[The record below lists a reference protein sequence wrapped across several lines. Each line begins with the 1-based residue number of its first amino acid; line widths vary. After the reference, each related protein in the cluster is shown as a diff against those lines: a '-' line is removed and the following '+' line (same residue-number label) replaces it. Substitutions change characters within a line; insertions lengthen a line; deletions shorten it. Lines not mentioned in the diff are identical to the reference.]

1 MKDTYI
7 SALAKQLV
15 EKTVD
20 KKTAEAVLERFSK
33 QDLKKLL
40 FYLKKELAQ
49 SKVYV
54 SSVDKLD
61 TETLKTL
68 QSIFKE
74 KEIVS
79 VIDPNVFAGIKI
91 QDNDM
96 IFDFSIKDKIKRTI
110 QSLTQ
115 IV

>member
-20 KKTAEAVLERFSK
+20 KKTAEAVLERLNK
-33 QDLKKLL
+33 QDLKRLL

-49 SKVYV
+49 RKVYV
-54 SSVDKLD
+54 SSVDTLD

-68 QSIFKE
+68 QGIFQE
-74 KEIVS
+74 KEVVS
-79 VIDPNVFAGIKI
+79 VIDPDLFAGVRI

-110 QSLTQ
+110 HSLTQ
-115 IV
+115 TV

>member
-15 EKTVD
+15 EKTVE
-20 KKTAEAVLERFSK
+20 KKIAEAVLERLSK
-33 QDLKKLL
+33 KDLKRLL
-40 FYLKKELAQ
+40 FYLKKELAKKQ
-49 SKVYV
+49 VYV

-61 TETLKTL
+61 SEILQTL

-79 VIDPNVFAGIKI
+79 ISDPDLFAGIRI

-96 IFDFSIKDKIKRTI
+96 IYDFSIKDKIKRTI
-110 QSLTQ
+110 HLLTQ
-115 IV
+115 TV